1 MKSKTKIDKQIKKK
15 TSKELV
21 ETIINLKK
29 HDKWLDVAR
38 ILSGSRKNMVNLNLE
53 KINNETKEGEIAIIS
68 GKVLS
73 QGEINKKI
81 KIVAFGFSEK
91 AKEKLSRSKTEFSSI
106 NKEIKIN
113 PHGKG
118 IKILKN
124 G

>member
-15 TSKELV
+15 TSKKLV

-29 HDKWLDVAR
+29 HDGWLDVAR
-38 ILSGSRKNMVNLNLE
+38 VLSGSRKNMVNFNLE
-53 KINNETKEGEIAIIS
+53 KINNKAKEGEIVIIP

-73 QGEINKKI
+73 QGDVDKKI
-81 KIVAFGFSEK
+81 KIIAFGFSKK
-91 AKEKLSRSKTEFSSI
+91 AEEKLSKSKIKFSHI
-106 NKEIKIN
+106 NEEIKIN
-113 PHGKG
+113 PTAKG

>member
-1 MKSKTKIDKQIKKK
+1 MKSKTKIDKQIRRK

-21 ETIINLKK
+21 KTIINLKK

-38 ILSGSRKNMVNLNLE
+38 ILSSPRKNMINSNLE
-53 KINNETKEGEIAIIS
+53 KINNETKEGEIVIIP

-73 QGEINKKI
+73 QGEIDKKI
-81 KIVAFGFSEK
+81 KIVAFKFSEK
-91 AKEKLSRSKTEFSSI
+91 AKEKLSKSKVEFSYI

-113 PHGKG
+113 PTAKG

>member
-38 ILSGSRKNMVNLNLE
+38 ILSGSRKNMVNFNLE
-53 KINNETKEGEIAIIS
+53 KINNKTNEGEIVIIP

-81 KIVAFGFSEK
+81 KIIAFGFSEK
-91 AKEKLSRSKTEFSSI
+91 AKEKLSKSKIEFSSI

-113 PHGKG
+113 PTAKG

>member
-15 TSKELV
+15 TSKKLV

-29 HDKWLDVAR
+29 NDKWLDVAR
-38 ILSGSRKNMVNLNLE
+38 ILSGSRKNMVNFNLE
-53 KINNETKEGEIAIIS
+53 KINNKTNEGEIVIIP

-73 QGEINKKI
+73 QGEIDKKI
-81 KIVAFGFSEK
+81 KIIALGFSKK
-91 AKEKLSRSKTEFSSI
+91 AEEKLSKSKIKFSSI
-106 NKEIKIN
+106 NEEIKIN
-113 PHGKG
+113 PTAKG

>member
-1 MKSKTKIDKQIKKK
+1 MKSKTKIDKQIRKK

-38 ILSGSRKNMVNLNLE
+38 ILSGSRKNMVNFNLE
-53 KINNETKEGEIAIIS
+53 KINNKTNEGEIVIIP

-73 QGEINKKI
+73 QGEVNKKI
-81 KIVAFGFSEK
+81 KIIAFGFSEK
-91 AKEKLSRSKTEFSSI
+91 AKEKLSKSKIEFSSI
-106 NKEIKIN
+106 NEEIKTN
-113 PHGKG
+113 PTAKG
-118 IKILKN
+118 ITILKN

>member
-1 MKSKTKIDKQIKKK
+1 MKSKTKIDKQIRNK

-29 HDKWLDVAR
+29 HDGWLNVAR
-38 ILSGSRKNMVNLNLE
+38 ILSGPRKNMINFNLG
-53 KINNETKEGEIAIIS
+53 KINDKTNEGENVIIP

-81 KIVAFGFSEK
+81 KIIAFGFSEK
-91 AKEKLSRSKTEFSSI
+91 AKEKLSRSKIEFSSI
-106 NKEIKIN
+106 NEEIKIN
-113 PHGKG
+113 PTAKG